1 MELVYVNT
9 AAQGLLPEEW
19 FGKRCFEVFPVADQ
33 TCAFH
38 CPKIDAVSAA
48 SDSSPRV
55 AYCEETLYQSNLDRV
70 VLGVGLIPLSA
81 ARRDRARAVFVL
93 RKRDD
98 ADDPQA
104 FESRLVGD
112 AENRAPSHRG
122 PPPLAYFSDGASAP
136 NPSPSLAAAAPHRY
150 SKITGASQLR
160 SRSAPDGMERSCL
173 TSDDATRSAADTL
186 RGSNGSPLR
195 PRARANSATASLN
208 RVSSGSEKQ
217 QRKTAAA
224 RASKLSDARPYTPDR
239 GPRPRGRSPSQGQ
252 PAHQP
257 RRPLPRTGRIRPGAP
272 VGFPG
277 SAGVT
282 NDSIVL

>member
-112 AENRAPSHRG
+112 AETVRHR
-122 PPPLAYFSDGASAP
+122 
-136 NPSPSLAAAAPHRY
+136 
-150 SKITGASQLR
+150 I
-160 SRSAPDGMERSCL
+160 E
-173 TSDDATRSAADTL
+173 
-186 RGSNGSPLR
+186 
-195 PRARANSATASLN
+195 
-208 RVSSGSEKQ
+208 
-217 QRKTAAA
+217 
-224 RASKLSDARPYTPDR
+224 
-239 GPRPRGRSPSQGQ
+239 
-252 PAHQP
+252 AH
-257 RRPLPRTGRIRPGAP
+257 LP
-272 VGFPG
+272 
-277 SAGVT
+277 
-282 NDSIVL
+282 